1 MNKDSNISRN
11 ELFNQLNSKHAVE
24 QLSDFEREAFEGWKS
39 SGYTPDKLKALDR
52 RFAKSVAKPWKL
64 SLILGISGILIVTIV
79 LFFLISK
86 PTAQAPVVVKVDKL
100 ELALPSAIEALKEIP
115 ENKQI
120 TVTELVSHNRARKK
134 VNPTTVEIS
143 KPDEVVLKPLPA
155 NIPMKPIALTF
166 QRRAKEY
173 YLNDLKAIDYSSI
186 RVEKTVPVEQITL
199 TGVPANFENTVSNEI
214 EETSVETHQIPYTE
228 FLERTFLHLRKGNWK
243 HALARLNELL
253 ATYPD
258 DINGHFYAG
267 WCNYNLGQY
276 EQAKVNFSACLQ
288 LEYSNF
294 NEEAN
299 WYLALTYDKT
309 GQHQDAKKMFQ
320 QIVNQQGHYAQQAS
334 KALRK

>member
-1 MNKDSNISRN
+1 
-11 ELFNQLNSKHAVE
+11 
-24 QLSDFEREAFEGWKS
+24 
-39 SGYTPDKLKALDR
+39 
-52 RFAKSVAKPWKL
+52 
-64 SLILGISGILIVTIV
+64 
-79 LFFLISK
+79 
-86 PTAQAPVVVKVDKL
+86 
-100 ELALPSAIEALKEIP
+100 
-115 ENKQI
+115 
-120 TVTELVSHNRARKK
+120 
-134 VNPTTVEIS
+134 
-143 KPDEVVLKPLPA
+143 
-155 NIPMKPIALTF
+155 
-166 QRRAKEY
+166 
-173 YLNDLKAIDYSSI
+173 
-186 RVEKTVPVEQITL
+186 
-199 TGVPANFENTVSNEI
+199 
-214 EETSVETHQIPYTE
+214 
-228 FLERTFLHLRKGNWK
+228 LHLRKGNWK